1 MSRFSVIVY
10 PIAVM
15 MWILTLCMFINYM
28 QDMRVETE
36 AHYLSI
42 AVNNSVDAAV
52 GELLENSFN
61 LDTDYTDIL
70 YAEVNPEL
78 ALDEFCRMMCENLG
92 YVASDENKLM
102 VRNQYLDGF
111 MVIGYDGYY
120 EANPVKVTEAVNVY
134 NGPGYDWE
142 FKPKQPFTVVSGSN
156 TYALNLGLEKAR
168 TFTGNEIVHQ

>member
-10 PIAVM
+10 PIAIM

-61 LDTDYTDIL
+61 LDTDYTD
-70 YAEVNPEL
+70 
-78 ALDEFCRMMCENLG
+78 D
-92 YVASDENKLM
+92 
-102 VRNQYLDGF
+102 
-111 MVIGYDGYY
+111 
-120 EANPVKVTEAVNVY
+120 
-134 NGPGYDWE
+134 
-142 FKPKQPFTVVSGSN
+142 
-156 TYALNLGLEKAR
+156 
-168 TFTGNEIVHQ
+168 